1 MKIEKTIVDKD
12 MSTQHALPDQV
23 PDAVPV
29 VPVVPVVEP
38 RGLPPLPVSPSG
50 TADARSDYSRLHG
63 SAAAVDSSMPAV
75 ATQDKTKQSKRR
87 GASADPGKKARSRSR
102 SEEDKGRDGTAEG
115 ARQARPRF
123 DLSDHVQLL
132 QVQVGKLT
140 S

>member
-1 MKIEKTIVDKD
+1 
-12 MSTQHALPDQV
+12 MSTQHDLPDQV

-38 RGLPPLPVSPSG
+38 PGLPPLPVSPSG
-50 TADARSDYSRLHG
+50 TAEARSDYSRQRG

-102 SEEDKGRDGTAEG
+102 SEEKPTGADQGAGRATF
-115 ARQARPRF
+115 Q
-123 DLSDHVQLL
+123 SDHLQLM
-132 QVQVGKLT
+132 QVQIAGLTARIAYKLH
-140 S
+140 